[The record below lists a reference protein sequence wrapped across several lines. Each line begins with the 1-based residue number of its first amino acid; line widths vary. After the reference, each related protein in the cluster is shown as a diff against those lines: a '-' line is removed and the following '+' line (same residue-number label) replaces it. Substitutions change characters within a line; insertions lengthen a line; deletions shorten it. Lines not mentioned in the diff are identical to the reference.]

1 MLVLSRRPGESIV
14 IGNDIVVTVLEVRGG
29 QIRIGI
35 DAPRNLQVHREE
47 VYQEVCR
54 ENEKA
59 VASMGSDSNLLRTT
73 AAAIADRAQ
82 SSPRK
87 PPTDDDPGLPGDPS
101 RP

>member
-59 VASMGSDSNLLRTT
+59 IASVVSDSDLLRAK
-73 AAAIADRAQ
+73 AATITSRVQ

-87 PPTDDDPGLPGDPS
+87 PDPAG
-101 RP
+101 

>member
-59 VASMGSDSNLLRTT
+59 IASVGSDSDLLRTT
-73 AAAIADRAQ
+73 AATITSRIQ
-82 SSPRK
+82 SSPLN
-87 PPTDDDPGLPGDPS
+87 PPTNDDSDLPGDPS